1 MTLLVSRAP
10 RPGATMKW
18 GYKGTL
24 ISLFRAEARELGK
37 LKKKWVGTN
46 PVPLP
51 QGQLQS
57 SHALQTFM
65 EVTFISMEGTWCL
78 DWSHAPFLLPT
89 ALS

>member
-1 MTLLVSRAP
+1 MTLLVSKAP
-10 RPGATMKW
+10 RCHHEVGLQRYPNLSLPCRG
-18 GYKGTL
+18 KGT
-24 ISLFRAEARELGK
+24 REV
-37 LKKKWVGTN
+37 KKKWMGTN
-46 PVPLP
+46 RVPLP